1 MIARPP
7 PSLRRIAEL
16 EAHYAD
22 EYPTTPRQV
31 RKQWAVAEANVEAD
45 ERHAIQNE
53 DQQ

>member
-1 MIARPP
+1 MIPRPP

-45 ERHAIQNE
+45 ERHGIQNE